1 MMRPYLFDA
10 ANMGAD
16 AAEKPLLSMG
26 MGFDAALTNQAAVA
40 AARDYSYELV
50 RGINET
56 TRASLQKHVSDY
68 IAQPT
73 RIEDLGKKL
82 APTFGK
88 KRAGVIATTETTRA
102 YATAEEVTWK
112 EVNRQ
117 YGTDI
122 ITGLQWLTANDEI
135 VCPICAPLGGL
146 VFDAEM
152 QEAVPQDEDTQAR
165 NAVVKPIGG
174 MFTHPGG
181 AGLAARFAGGEY
193 ARPPA
198 HPNCRCGLAP
208 YVEEILNA

>member
-1 MMRPYLFDA
+1 LERRFGRALTSHFLDDYRRVLEAASNGQYHYPSDEELAAVMRPYLFDA

-102 YATAEEVTWK
+102 YATAEEVT
-112 EVNRQ
+112 
-117 YGTDI
+117 
-122 ITGLQWLTANDEI
+122 
-135 VCPICAPLGGL
+135 
-146 VFDAEM
+146 
-152 QEAVPQDEDTQAR
+152 
-165 NAVVKPIGG
+165 
-174 MFTHPGG
+174 
-181 AGLAARFAGGEY
+181 
-193 ARPPA
+193 
-198 HPNCRCGLAP
+198 
-208 YVEEILNA
+208 